1 MAKTLEPKLANIL
14 SEEISPVQGRLGRG
28 DPQQRTMALKER
40 LFLEAGTSSRMM
52 YAALAMILAV
62 FVVMLYLLVLN
73 AGNTTVLLAVS
84 GASGLSI
91 SGLIWFAVRVARE
104 AAQGALLVA
113 LASQLSSENALAA
126 MKAILQQQQAI
137 PPAGGATEPKRGK
150 T

>member
-1 MAKTLEPKLANIL
+1 VAETLTQKLADIL
-14 SEEISPVQGRLGRG
+14 SEEVGPVQGKLGRG
-28 DPQQRTMALKER
+28 DPQQRAQALKER
-40 LFLEAGTSSRMM
+40 LFLEAGKSSRMM

-73 AGNTTVLLAVS
+73 AGDTTVLLAVS

-113 LASQLSSENALAA
+113 LAAQLSSENALTA
-126 MKAILQQQQAI
+126 MKAILQQQAL
-137 PPAGGATEPKRGK
+137 PAGGAPKQRGK
-150 T
+150 ES